1 MAPITADFTAAWLP
15 LYMEPG
21 DGVALPITLPPG
33 YETGAWTAAVYR
45 DAASSV
51 PIATMGA
58 TVLGQVLTV
67 SMTSDAVTALMHRGT
82 SRFAGLWRARRD
94 PVDEEPRTWFKGFFV
109 VDGGLSIPANGST
122 AVTVTVTEPIVIVTS
137 TAVDL
142 DGVSD
147 ADLATAV
154 AGEAALRTAADAAES
169 AARIA
174 ADSTLTT
181 NLAAEASTRATA
193 DSTEATTRAAADTAL
208 SASLTALGN
217 PVDVAHGGTGGTTVA
232 LGRDGLGLLSP
243 GTPHFEGAA
252 LRAWR
257 AGWAG
262 RKAAPCRVLLLG
274 TSNMQ
279 GFYASTEEARQAQIL
294 AAILESAAGQRHQVG
309 WFPRHSSTAYLQT
322 WTTSGTVADHSS
334 SGLGYGAVNLTPP
347 AYIET
352 TVTCSRFW
360 ISYALGTLIG
370 GFNVYVDGVLQAGP
384 WAGGGS
390 GALVGGL
397 LWDSGPLTRAAH
409 LIRIQAVDGF
419 GFPMRFEGMLVFD
432 GAENTSGS
440 QGTLSQA
447 NSQTGSGVTV
457 INGARFGARAGTF
470 AVASGS
476 GPWWSAGLAKLN
488 PCLVIAEFVTNEISA
503 GTTTAQ
509 YKADVTAMWTQVLA
523 EYTAASLPP
532 PSLVL
537 RIPHATGANGAA
549 IAPYRVATYEV
560 AATLGAAVLDLSVAF
575 GFVGTPAADV
585 YGVTSAIDGATR
597 VHLSDKG
604 SRMAAEL
611 TADYLLR
618 AVGHRGAALET
629 TGLLPTNQ
637 LPPITTAE
645 VTDGTLVNAD
655 VSASAALA
663 LSKLATQAAN
673 TFVANVTGGAAVP
686 TAASAAA
693 VKTALAVAVGDLAT
707 IASGTVVA
715 NTTGGAAAPSAVTI
729 STTLKTALTLV
740 KGDVGLGNV
749 DNTSDANKP
758 VSTAT
763 QAALDLK
770 VNLAVATAAHQLLA
784 GTASGTVSALDV
796 AASRLVGRGAA
807 GTVDDLDAAAVK
819 VILALVKGDVGLG
832 LVDNTADSAKPVST
846 ATQTALDLKADKS
859 LSQRTISGTTDTPV
873 LGDAGTRMRTS
884 NAAAVA
890 ITVPPASSVA
900 YPSGTVLEWC
910 QGAAGQI
917 TLGPGSGV
925 TLNNPGG
932 LKTRAQFSSITA
944 VLTTT
949 TDVWDVIGD
958 TTT

>member
-122 AVTVTVTEPIVIVTS
+122 AVTVTVTEPVIVVTS

-147 ADLATAV
+147 ADVAAAV
-154 AGEAALRTAADAAES
+154 ASEAALRAAADSAEAAARIAADGTLTTNLSAET

-181 NLAAEASTRATA
+181 NLA
-193 DSTEATTRAAADTAL
+193 TEATTRGAADTAEAGTRAAADAAL

-243 GTPHFEGAA
+243 GASQFEGAA

-370 GFNVYVDGVLQAGP
+370 GFNVYVDGVLQGGP

-419 GFPMRFEGMLVFD
+419 GFPLRFEGMLVFD

-470 AVASGS
+470 AAASGS

-597 VHLSDKG
+597 LHLSDKG

-637 LPPITTAE
+637 LPPITTTE

-693 VKTALAVAVGDLAT
+693 VKTAL
-707 IASGTVVA
+707 
-715 NTTGGAAAPSAVTI
+715 
-729 STTLKTALTLV
+729 TLV

-763 QAALDLK
+763 QTALDLK
-770 VNLAVATAAHQLLA
+770 VNLAVATAAHQLLT

-832 LVDNTADSAKPVST
+832 SVDNTADSAKPVST

-884 NAAAVA
+884 NASAVA

-932 LKTRAQFSSITA
+932 LKTRAQYSSITA